1 MATMTAAP
9 TAPIAPEE
17 ADKTA
22 LAKKV
27 LLIGLDGAT
36 FTILDPLMQE
46 GVMPF
51 LRELARRGVRAPLR
65 SVIPALTPPAWTSLM
80 TGKRPGEH
88 GVFDFFQKDS
98 AESHYLRF
106 ASSQDI
112 RSETIWS
119 IASQNGKRVI
129 SLNFPLMFPAPAVN
143 GYVVP
148 GGWMPWRQLRLGCYP
163 PGLFDQLK
171 ALPAFNARELAL
183 DMAFEEKA
191 IEGCAPEE
199 YLDWI
204 ALHMR
209 RERRWF
215 EILKHLMRSDPADLT
230 AVLFDGVDKLQ
241 HLCWRFLDPACASPN
256 PSPAEQEIA
265 DLCRA
270 YFAQLDGLIEEAVA
284 LTGPDTAVV
293 LVSDHGFGPTS
304 DVFYL
309 NTWLERHGYLRWAL
323 DAAPPDGAQGCGPG
337 SDAESV
343 PPAPQLGLG
352 QIARHMHRLDWDHTV
367 AYAATPSSNGIHI
380 VTRKPDGSEGVP
392 PHEYERLRRE
402 LRTGLLATRHPITG
416 EPLVADVL
424 TREEAFAGPYAALG
438 PDLTLILADGGLVSI
453 LRGETPLSP
462 RREVAG
468 THREAGIFLAAGAG
482 LQRGVSL
489 PELSIV
495 DVAPLLLD
503 CIGIAAPADMTGAT
517 PLSVLEPVAAHA
529 RGAALPPVSISA
541 ARVTVHSAAAG
552 GTSADVFDAEAEAIM
567 LKRLQALGYV
577 E

>member
-1 MATMTAAP
+1 MAIT
-9 TAPIAPEE
+9 TAPPSGPAFTEPSRAP
-17 ADKTA
+17 DTA
-22 LAKKV
+22 LATKV

-36 FTILDPLMQE
+36 YTILDPLMQT
-46 GVMPF
+46 GAMPF
-51 LRELARRGVRAPLR
+51 LRELVLRGVRAPLR

-88 GVFDFFQKDS
+88 GVFDFFQKDRPD
-98 AESHYLRF
+98 SHYLRF

-112 RSETIWS
+112 GSETIWS
-119 IASQNGKRVI
+119 IASQHGKRVI
-129 SLNFPLMFPAPAVN
+129 ALNFPLMFPAPAVN

-163 PGLFDQLK
+163 PGLFDRLK
-171 ALPAFNARELAL
+171 ALPSFNARELAL

-204 ALHMR
+204 TLHMR

-215 EILKHLMRSDPADLT
+215 EILKHLMQEDPADLT

-241 HLCWRFLDPACASPN
+241 HLCWRFLDPAALPAN
-256 PSPAEQEIA
+256 PSPWERQVA

-270 YFAQLDGLIEEAVA
+270 YFVQLDELIEEAVTLA
-284 LTGPDTAVV
+284 GTDTAVV
-293 LVSDHGFGPTS
+293 LASDHGFGPTS

-309 NTWLERHGYLRWAL
+309 NVWLERHGYLRWAA
-323 DAAPPDGAQGCGPG
+323 DATPEGAA
-337 SDAESV
+337 DAGAAQS
-343 PPAPQLGLG
+343 PQLGLG
-352 QIARHMHRLDWDHTV
+352 QIARHVQRLDWEHTV

-380 VTRKPDGSEGVP
+380 VTRKPDGSDGVP
-392 PHEYERLRRE
+392 PHEYDRLRRE
-402 LRTGLLATRHPITG
+402 LRRGLLEARHPSTG
-416 EPLVADVL
+416 APLVADVL

-438 PDLTLILADGGLVSI
+438 PDLTLVLADGGLVSI
-453 LRGETPLSP
+453 LRADATLTP
-462 RREVAG
+462 RADVVG
-468 THREAGIFLAAGAG
+468 THRAEGFFLAAGPG
-482 LQRGVSL
+482 LRRGVAL

-503 CIGIAAPADMTGAT
+503 CIGLPAPADMTGVT
-517 PLSVLEPVAAHA
+517 PLAVLESSAVRARAGRAATTPPMAAGTPRGATHAPQPPVPAHA
-529 RGAALPPVSISA
+529 
-541 ARVTVHSAAAG
+541 
-552 GTSADVFDAEAEAIM
+552 ADVFDAEAEEIM